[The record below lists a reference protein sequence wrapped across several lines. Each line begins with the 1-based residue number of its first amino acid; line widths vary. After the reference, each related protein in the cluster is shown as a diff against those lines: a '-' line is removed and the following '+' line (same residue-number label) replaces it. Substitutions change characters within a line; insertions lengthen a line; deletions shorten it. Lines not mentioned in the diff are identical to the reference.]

1 MKTCFHYILFIPLLL
16 VSLPTWAREPAPEA
30 TVLMV
35 YISTLRCEAQ
45 HPKLKKRMQAAYKGW
60 VKRNK
65 KHVDSAKKMVDF
77 AGIANQYKAGKAKDK
92 RFPYKTCA
100 SYIKRLQNP
109 ANDIKNNK
117 PAKKGR

>member
-1 MKTCFHYILFIPLLL
+1 MKTYFRYLSFILLL
-16 VSLPTWAREPAPEA
+16 VVSLPTWARQSAPEA

-45 HPKLKKRMQAAYKGW
+45 HPKLKKRMQSAYNGW

-65 KHVDSAKKMVDF
+65 KYVDSARKMVDF

-92 RFPYKTCA
+92 RFSYKTCA

-109 ANDIKNNK
+109 ANDIKNK
-117 PAKKGR
+117 